1 MSSSLDKMVPV
12 FTGANWHQWHV
23 ARQVYLRTNGQWF
36 IYEKARPAADAE
48 EWDEKNEKALGNI
61 ALRLSAV
68 SHLGTTKEVWNH
80 LKEHFGSPSI
90 GNAYAELSKLLSTN
104 IPAGQHPA
112 PAITKIQSHF
122 AYLKDASFDFRPSYD
137 HPLQAPS
144 HYGGRSSNSES
155 DTFGRNQEP

>member
-23 ARQVYLRTNGQWF
+23 AMQAYLRANGQWSV
-36 IYEKARPAADAE
+36 YEMARPAADAE

-61 ALRLSAV
+61 ALRLTPLIGSAV
-68 SHLGTTKEVWNH
+68 SHLGTTKEGWNH

-90 GNAYAELSKLLSTN
+90 GNAYAELSKLLNTT

-122 AYLKDASFDFRPSYD
+122 AYLKDTGFDFPA
-137 HPLQAPS
+137 PVQAMIILCKL
-144 HYGGRSSNSES
+144 
-155 DTFGRNQEP
+155 